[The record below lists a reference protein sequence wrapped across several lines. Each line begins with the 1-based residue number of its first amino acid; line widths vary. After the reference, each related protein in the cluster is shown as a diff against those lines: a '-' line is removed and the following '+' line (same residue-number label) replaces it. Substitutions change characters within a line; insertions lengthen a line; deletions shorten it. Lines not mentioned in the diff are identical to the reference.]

1 MVSINTKN
9 IKMKNNKELDSPHK
23 EKKKYKSPQL
33 KKHGSVAK
41 LTLKGGSQADFVN
54 TYAP

>member
-1 MVSINTKN
+1 
-9 IKMKNNKELDSPHK
+9 MKNNKDLDSPNK

-41 LTLKGGSQADFVN
+41 LTLKGGSTPDFSN
-54 TYAP
+54 GYTP